1 MKTQYSFTI
10 VRYVHDVVGGEFV
23 NVGVVLYAPD
33 QDYVDAMCT
42 KKYGR
47 LSNLFIDVDGA
58 QFRSLMHFLEVRIDE
73 ARQSLQNELQFD
85 GKPKDVSEIV
95 ARIIPKDDSSF
106 QFSTSGSGLTAD
118 PQRTVEELFERYVER
133 YAQRRE
139 IVTRD
144 DQEIWKTFKAPLEQK
159 RVVKFFHP
167 HQIVARDYDY
177 EFEHACKNSQWHVL
191 EPVSF
196 DLESSGSIKDKAARW
211 LGRSVALQ
219 TSREQFKL
227 FLLLGKPRSEQ
238 LLQAYTNAENILN
251 RIPVDKVLVREEEA
265 DSFASSVESDIAR
278 HSEG

>member
-85 GKPKDVSEIV
+85 GKPTDVSEIV

-106 QFSTSGSGLTAD
+106 QFSPSGSGLTAD
-118 PQRTVEELFERYVER
+118 PQRTIEELFERYVER

-139 IVTRD
+139 IVARD
-144 DQEIWKTFKAPLEQK
+144 DQDIWKTFRGPLEQK
-159 RVVKFFHP
+159 RVVKYLHP
-167 HQIVARDYDY
+167 HQIIARDYDH
-177 EFEHACKNSQWHVL
+177 EFEHAWKNSQWHVL
-191 EPVSF
+191 EPISF
-196 DLESSGSIKDKAARW
+196 DLENSSSIKDKAARW
-211 LGRSVALQ
+211 LGRAVALQ

-278 HSEG
+278 HSAG